1 MKKSVRAAFVGF
13 TVPLEGLVTWFYADV
28 KHLITIGIGNL
39 CDPISTALTLPLVR
53 PDGSDASRDEIAAEW
68 NRVKA
73 RCCMRTDAKHDAGC
87 VAYLG
92 HRSTEAIT
100 SLRLTP
106 AGVDQVVLGRLDL
119 NDALLLRRFPDFED
133 WPADAQLA
141 THSMA
146 WACGPAFN
154 FPRLAEALRA
164 RDFARAAAECH
175 MDERNNHGLAPRN
188 IANKRMY
195 RNAARSMAWHLDP
208 DELHWPAELED
219 SVPTQ
224 PELPAAEPVDE
235 PDEVPRCRVHEDC
248 LRYPELG
255 RECFLRAR
263 EPDGGESRWRATS
276 EAVVD
281 AVRDLVTKRSGE
293 DD

>member
-1 MKKSVRAAFVGF
+1 MKKSVRDAFVGF
-13 TVPLEGLVTWFYADV
+13 TVPLEGLIRFFYADV

-39 CDPISTALTLPLVR
+39 VDPISTALTLPLVR
-53 PDGSDASRDEIAAEW
+53 PDGTDASRDEIAAEW
-68 NRVKA
+68 LKVKEA
-73 RCCMRTDAKHDAGC
+73 CCKLKDGTHEKWC
-87 VAYLG
+87 VAWLG
-92 HRSTEAIT
+92 WQSTERIT

-154 FPRLAEALRA
+154 FPRLATALRGL
-164 RDFARAAAECH
+164 DFATAAAECH
-175 MDERNNHGLAPRN
+175 MDERNNHGLVPRN

-195 RNAARSMAWHLDP
+195 RNAARAMAWHLDP
-208 DELHWPAELED
+208 EELHWPAELED
-219 SVPTQ
+219 SVPTER
-224 PELPAAEPVDE
+224 ELPVADPVDE
-235 PDEVPRCRVHEDC
+235 PVQ
-248 LRYPELG
+248 
-255 RECFLRAR
+255 

-281 AVRDLVTKRSGE
+281 AVRDLVTRRSGE
-293 DD
+293 DG